1 MPIKKN
7 ASSLMNEPK
16 RNTRRTYS
24 SKEKI
29 RNIIEGMRGEMNIA
43 ELCRKEGLSQGL
55 YKWSIMRNI
64 ASKAL
69 ITQWATA
76 YT

>member
-1 MPIKKN
+1 M
-7 ASSLMNEPK
+7 
-16 RNTRRTYS
+16 T
-24 SKEKI
+24 
-29 RNIIEGMRGEMNIA
+29 IA
-43 ELCRKEGLSQGL
+43 ELCLKEGLSQGL
-55 YKWSIMRNI
+55 YYKSSIMKNT